1 MRRALPQVALA
12 AALALAAADAGAA
25 PQRPPE
31 DYDGTL
37 LDRYSRLIFR
47 FNTGAYW
54 VLDAAAGRLGLPS
67 PAPEGRAREPAAPR
81 AGLGNVASNLVN
93 EPVTALSGLLTGD
106 MATAWRATQRFA
118 INSSVGVLGWYDR
131 AAEWGLEPVHADIG
145 LALCRAGVGEGGYIM
160 LPFVGPRTVR
170 DAIADILLVN
180 AVLLTATGAT
190 LGTGAGW
197 QTFFIAE
204 SVEIAADVLATRQID
219 PNAKALTFDDYE
231 AMRRDY
237 LEQRRRRCGLEE

>member
-1 MRRALPQVALA
+1 MRRALPRAALA

-25 PQRPPE
+25 PQRPPQ

-54 VLDAAAGRLGLPS
+54 ALDAAARRLGLPS
-67 PAPEGRAREPAAPR
+67 PAPEGRQGEAAAPR
-81 AGLGNVASNLVN
+81 ADLGNVASNLVN

-118 INSSVGVLGWYDR
+118 INASVGVLGWYDR

-170 DAIADILLVN
+170 DAIADILSATLYITDVAQKPALNKVWKEWLSAAHLPARAGIGVADLGPGVLVE
-180 AVLLTATGAT
+180 VMVTGAT
-190 LGTGAGW
+190 
-197 QTFFIAE
+197 
-204 SVEIAADVLATRQID
+204 
-219 PNAKALTFDDYE
+219 
-231 AMRRDY
+231 
-237 LEQRRRRCGLEE
+237 